1 MTTPELSART
11 HLGRPRKIIDGLEK
25 LVGRAPYVADRRVP
39 GLLHAREVLSPYPH
53 SRIRGVDRAAA
64 LAVPGVKE
72 VLLGADLNVKPM
84 HSRPSLLLAGD
95 TVVFAGQPVA
105 LILADT
111 EAQAADAAA
120 LLDVDYEMLD
130 AVEDA
135 EAALANA
142 VREAAGVRVTELPV
156 TAEAVWRLRQAQAV
170 GGTPDRSSE

>member
-1 MTTPELSART
+1 M
-11 HLGRPRKIIDGLEK
+11 
-25 LVGRAPYVADRRVP
+25 GRAPYVADRGVP
-39 GLLHAREVLSPYPH
+39 GLLHARVVLSQYPH
-53 SRIRGVDRAAA
+53 ARIRGIDRAAA
-64 LAVPGVKE
+64 LAAPGVKE

-120 LLDVDYEMLD
+120 LLDVDHEALD
-130 AVEDA
+130 ALEDA

-142 VREAAGVRVTELPV
+142 VREAAGVRMTELPV
-156 TAEAVWRLRQAQAV
+156 TAKAVWRLRQAQAV
-170 GGTPDRSSE
+170 GGTPDQLSE

>member
-84 HSRPSLLLAGD
+84 HSRPSLLLAG
-95 TVVFAGQPVA
+95 TRWCSRGS
-105 LILADT
+105 
-111 EAQAADAAA
+111 
-120 LLDVDYEMLD
+120 
-130 AVEDA
+130 
-135 EAALANA
+135 
-142 VREAAGVRVTELPV
+142 
-156 TAEAVWRLRQAQAV
+156 
-170 GGTPDRSSE
+170 RSR